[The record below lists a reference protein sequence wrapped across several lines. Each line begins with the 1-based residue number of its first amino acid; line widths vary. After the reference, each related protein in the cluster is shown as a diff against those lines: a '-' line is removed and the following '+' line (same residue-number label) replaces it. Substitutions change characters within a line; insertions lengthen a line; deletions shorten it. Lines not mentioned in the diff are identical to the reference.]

1 MSLSSLSSSSCV
13 RVGIGIVS
21 IGFGVMV
28 MVRLLLAFLLL
39 VCWSFCYSCSSCT
52 WMAKYPS
59 WLHGSFRFLCFFRMI
74 QVVMWHCVTKASN
87 ASAFWAE
94 RPGGLGVGG
103 GPCGRVGQA
112 LLLLGQAS
120 NRHCYDKDSF
130 SVWMGS
136 QLNLLNLDGEW
147 VKEGAKSF
155 GSQLALDWE
164 ISSGEPKVSQW

>member
-39 VCWSFCYSCSSCT
+39 VCWSFLLFLFLYVDGKVSVVAS
-52 WMAKYPS
+52 
-59 WLHGSFRFLCFFRMI
+59 LVFSFLMI

-103 GPCGRVGQA
+103 GPCGRVCQA